1 MREVSWDEAFLLAT
15 STFAP
20 LGVERVAISKS
31 VGRVTAVDLYSLCDL
46 PAFTT
51 SSMDGWAVSGTAP
64 WLIVGEVA
72 TGKRS
77 SRVLSTGECMR
88 IGTGGVIPE
97 GCTSVLPWEEA
108 KEESNQ
114 IHGQSIDGA
123 NFRPAALESRTGDLL
138 CEAGTLLKPAMV
150 GLLAATG
157 HDEIAVRNKPRVGI
171 FFLGDELLHTGVPND
186 GSIRDALGPQLPS
199 LIESYGTIV
208 EVATFV
214 VDNLTALHSAISGA
228 LSKVDVIFTTGGTAD
243 GAQDFIRPVIE
254 KLNSELIVDC
264 VRVRPGY
271 HILVSKLSEG
281 DRKIPFVALPGNPQS
296 ALAALS
302 SFGRPLIYS
311 LLGRRQELLKSIEL
325 TTEITTA
332 KDFSRILPGN
342 LNGNL
347 FAPTGYLNSAMLRGV
362 ASAEGF
368 ALVEPGINAV
378 GTKAR
383 WIAL

>member
-1 MREVSWDEAFLLAT
+1 MREVSWDDALTLVT
-15 STFAP
+15 STFPP
-20 LGVERVAISKS
+20 LGFEQVPISEA
-31 VGRVTAVDLYSLCDL
+31 VGRISATDIYSLCDL

-51 SSMDGWAVSGTAP
+51 SSMDGWAISGEGP
-64 WLIVGEVA
+64 WSIVGEVA

-77 SRVLSTGECMR
+77 TRVLSTGECMR

-97 GCTSVLPWEEA
+97 GCTSVLPWEDA
-108 KEESNQ
+108 TTESDK
-114 IHGQSIDGA
+114 IHGQSVDGA

-157 HDEIAVRNKPRVGI
+157 HDEIAVSIKPRIGI
-171 FFLGDELLHTGVPND
+171 FFLGDELLHTGVPID
-186 GSIRDALGPQLPS
+186 GAIRDALGPQLPS
-199 LIESYGTIV
+199 LIESYGTRV

-228 LSKVDVIFTTGGTAD
+228 LGKVDAIFTTGGTAD

-254 KLNSELIVDC
+254 ELGAELIVDC

-271 HILVSKLSEG
+271 HILVSKISEG
-281 DRKIPFVALPGNPQS
+281 DREIPFVALPGNPQS

-311 LLGRRQELLKSIEL
+311 LLGRKQELLKSIEL
-325 TTEITTA
+325 TTEVTTA

-342 LNGNL
+342 LNGDL
-347 FAPTGYLNSAMLRGV
+347 FTPTGYLNSAMLRGV
-362 ASAEGF
+362 ASADGF

-378 GTKAR
+378 GAKAR
-383 WIAL
+383 WITL